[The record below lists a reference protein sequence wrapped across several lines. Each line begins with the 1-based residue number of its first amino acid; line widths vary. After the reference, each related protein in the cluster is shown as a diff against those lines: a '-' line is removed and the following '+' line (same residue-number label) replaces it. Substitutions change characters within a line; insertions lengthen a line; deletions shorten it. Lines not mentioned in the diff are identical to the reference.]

1 MRAVECSGV
10 CNGEDVAD
18 FRCAVSDFG
27 RSAQHDH
34 PGYSGTKAAFQG
46 LPFLSVNCAVA
57 RMVWLVVVISLNGR
71 PPQVIEQVPFESMQG
86 CQAEKALRDS
96 RQSTFFVPN
105 ETSIRRAIFCSD
117 DPGRDLKLY

>member
-1 MRAVECSGV
+1 MSRTC
-10 CNGEDVAD
+10 VAQ
-18 FRCAVSDFG
+18 CPISDG
-27 RSAQHDH
+27 APDTIIQITQEPNLHVR
-34 PGYSGTKAAFQG
+34 G
-46 LPFLSVNCAVA
+46 LLFLSVNCAVA